1 VIRKLVLL
9 ELLWLEQMYSKRI
22 KNDKIIDDR
31 IQKYRLH
38 YDYLKTCLDFPQDF
52 KVDKSKYTSWKL
64 QEVKKLKFNDWWK
77 KIGSKIFEKQLDQV
91 KEVKTTKQS
100 NSSTFVE
107 IPLDAPTEYAIE
119 KIRKILQDKIM
130 KVKSNERFR
139 PLQLQIYLES
149 FVLKKKK
156 LKLVQIAIQLKKKRL
171 KILKTHKN
179 RAVMSEE
186 KVDSM
191 FPISMKYEIVNRII
205 WRNHTLA
212 KKILLN
218 VCKGEFPGKYFL

>member
-1 VIRKLVLL
+1 MVLKKELSLVHKDTVL
-9 ELLWLEQMYSKRI
+9 
-22 KNDKIIDDR
+22 DKQ
-31 IQKYRLH
+31 IQIYRLH
-38 YDYLKTCLDFPQDF
+38 YSYLKLCLKYKDEF
-52 KVDKSKYTSWKL
+52 KVDKSKYVGWKL
-64 QEVKKLKFNDWWK
+64 DEVKKLKFNDWWK

-119 KIRKILQDKIM
+119 KIRKILQDKTM

-149 FVLKKKK
+149 FVLKQKG
-156 LKLVQIAIQLKKKRL
+156 LKLVKIASELKKKRL
-171 KILKTHKN
+171 RILKTHKN
-179 RAVMSEE
+179 RAVMNED

-218 VCKGEFPGKYFL
+218 VCKGEFPGKYSL